1 MELRIEVPASFNFKR
16 TVLSHGW
23 CELKPFELDRA
34 SFTLTRV
41 LDFSEGDP
49 VTIQIRQLDGLVA
62 IKSSSRLAKAASD
75 RVRQAVR
82 HMLRLDDNMDEFYRQ
97 VALDPAFQWI
107 AAEGAGRLL
116 RGPTVFEDLVKMVC
130 TTNCSWALTEVM
142 VNQLVRELGRKTRD
156 GRQSFP
162 APEAMARMPES
173 FYRKVI
179 RAGYRAPYLRELARN
194 VASGE
199 LDVEGWLNSQKPGQ
213 DLKREIKAVKGVGD
227 YTAENMLK
235 LLGRYHGLALDSWVR
250 GKYSELHARG
260 RAVPDKKIERHYRNF
275 GDWSGLVLWCD
286 VTRDWL

>member
-1 MELRIEVPASFNFKR
+1 MEIRIEVPASFNFKR

-23 CELKPFELDRA
+23 CELKPFEFDRA
-34 SFTLTRV
+34 SFMLKRV
-41 LDFSEGDP
+41 VDLGESDP
-49 VTIQIRQLDGLVA
+49 VTVEISQLDGVVA
-62 IKSSSRLAKAASD
+62 IKSPVRLARTRAELVS
-75 RVRQAVR
+75 QFVR
-82 HMLRLDDNMDEFYRQ
+82 HMLRLDDDMDEFYRQ

-116 RGPTVFEDLVKMVC
+116 RAPTVFEDLVKMVC

-142 VNQLVRELGRKTRD
+142 VTQLVHNLGRKTGD
-156 GRQSFP
+156 GRRSFP
-162 APEAMARMPES
+162 TPDAMARMPES

-179 RAGYRAPYLRELARN
+179 RAGYRAPYLRDLARK

-199 LDVEGWLNSQKPGQ
+199 LDVEGWLTTEKAGP

-250 GKYSELHARG
+250 GRYSELHARG
-260 RAVPDKKIERHYRNF
+260 RRVPDKRIERHYRSF